1 MNCRLMWRD
10 YCEFVTEMFP
20 IVFGIVSLAIVWVA
34 VIAIALAIV
43 RWLWQGGTIL

>member
-1 MNCRLMWRD
+1 MNLRLIWRD

-20 IVFGIVSLAIVWVA
+20 IVFAIVSLSIVWVA

-43 RWLWQGGTIL
+43 RWCW

>member
-1 MNCRLMWRD
+1 MNWRLMWRD

-20 IVFGIVSLAIVWVA
+20 IVLGMASVAIVWVA
-34 VIAIALAIV
+34 GIAIALAIL

>member
-1 MNCRLMWRD
+1 MNWRLMWRD

-20 IVFGIVSLAIVWVA
+20 LVLVIASVAIVWVA

-43 RWLWQGGTIL
+43 RWCW